1 MNNFTEFITK
11 YAPQALDTVYALKS
25 VSSIFDIGIKYIRPS
40 FEGAKTVRVPYLYTG
55 GMYNYVRANEPNTLN
70 NVGGYM
76 HFNGG
81 SQPDGYRRGNM
92 QVGWEDFTLPY
103 DRGVQVP
110 IDYISD
116 EQLQRVA
123 TGNFLREFYR
133 TQVVTEIDTTVFST
147 IASYGNAAIGNM
159 VSENITSDTDLVSEF
174 NNAFAYLTNNGV
186 EETDQVI
193 IVSPTTMAF
202 LQNNSK
208 LIHYVDVRDERT
220 GYNNRIWSYNGHE
233 IKTIQQ
239 SRFITNA
246 QIGDGG
252 VFPTAASNYINYMI
266 VDKKA
271 VTPVFMIQRAQMF
284 DRNVVQNFDGYL
296 FNFHLFYGVF
306 VPMNKIPGLYM
317 SIANNQTINGI
328 TAPNSRSLSVVTIPG
343 QTSGDY
349 IIQSVF
355 TNPAGMAGDLYYS
368 TTALT
373 IGQAAPSSSQL
384 VVPGKSYNTSQ
395 TTLYFGLADP
405 TSGNIINVSGAVTV
419 NKHA

>member
-40 FEGAKTVRVPYLYTG
+40 FEDSRTVKIPYLYTG

-70 NVGGYM
+70 NVSGYM

-159 VSENITSDTDLVSEF
+159 VSENITDETDLVSAF
-174 NNAFAYLTNNGV
+174 NKAFAYLTNNGV

-193 IVSPTTMAF
+193 IVSPTVMAT

-233 IKTIQQ
+233 IRTIQQ
-239 SRFITNA
+239 NRFITNA
-246 QIGDGG
+246 EVGDGG

-271 VTPVFMIQRAQMF
+271 VTPVFMIKRAQMF

-306 VPMNKIPGLYM
+306 VPQNKIPGLYM
-317 SIANNQTINGI
+317 SIANSATINGI
-328 TAPNSRSLSVVTIPG
+328 TAPNSRSLYVVTIPG
-343 QTSGDY
+343 AATNDY

-373 IGQAAPSSSQL
+373 IGQAAPASGQL
-384 VVPGKSYNTSQ
+384 VVPGKSYNTSE

-405 TSGNIINVSGAVTV
+405 TSGKIINVSGAVTV
-419 NKHA
+419 NKHS